1 MAEFGE
7 KRPETGKKNGS
18 ESIARLLPSRQHISR
33 SLCVTSNRLIK
44 LEFAPT
50 TLRLS
55 FSTPRSRQLP
65 EGPFRLRN
73 PTTPIFLTPLSV
85 ENWVLFTGSPDQ
97 SASIDLV
104 I

>member
-1 MAEFGE
+1 M
-7 KRPETGKKNGS
+7 P
-18 ESIARLLPSRQHISR
+18 
-33 SLCVTSNRLIK
+33 
-44 LEFAPT
+44 
-50 TLRLS
+50 

-73 PTTPIFLTPLSV
+73 PAVPDFLTPLSV
-85 ENWVLFTGSPDQ
+85 ENWVLFAGLPDQ